1 MRVKGSTTPI
11 TYKVV
16 VGGRGVRAWNNGSPE
31 YSEYEI
37 PTASGTVVASVTAIR
52 DEVQKSARVSGFR
65 PPLPYSMSE
74 TASSWIQGTAKTMLT
89 HGTGEAPNQASW
101 VRWEGAIAPLTAG
114 VAIKPMSANEK
125 NRLTTTALGKLKSQK
140 VNLAMTFASRRKTVN
155 LLASTSRNLYLAF
168 QAAKARNWAKAAS
181 HLGVQNRVRP
191 GTRSL
196 GRGWLQLQFG
206 WMQLASDIYG
216 LYTEATRGEVP
227 DMLTVRS
234 SIREH
239 SATQDWKEW
248 SMMTSPYNPGKVGA
262 LIQTTS
268 ARELK
273 LSWTFAL
280 DSAAI
285 HSAARLGL
293 TNPAHVAWDLL
304 KASYILDWLVPV
316 GKYLSALDAD
326 IGFTYLGGSIT
337 EFQRVEAKV
346 VSSRAAIV
354 PVAHYRKATGTASF
368 KGSAKNVRMVR
379 TVQPKPTA
387 GLYIKN
393 PFSSFTVATTA
404 ALLASSR
411 R

>member
-1 MRVKGSTTPI
+1 MRVKGSTIPI
-11 TYKVV
+11 TYKVF
-16 VGGRGVRAWNNGSPE
+16 VGGRGVSAWNNGSPV
-31 YSEYEI
+31 YSEFETQ
-37 PTASGTVVASVTAIR
+37 TAGGTVEDSSIAVR
-52 DEVQKSARVSGFR
+52 DEVQKTARVSGFR
-65 PPLPYSMSE
+65 PPLPYTMSE
-74 TASSWIQGTAKTMLT
+74 TTSQWIKGTAKTMLT
-89 HGTGEAPNQASW
+89 LGEGDAPNQASW
-101 VRWEGAIAPLTAG
+101 VRWEGAVAPLTAS
-114 VAIKPMSANEK
+114 VAIKPMSANER

-140 VNLAMTFASRRKTVN
+140 VNLAMTLASRQKTID
-155 LLASTSRNLYLAF
+155 LLASTSRNLYRAF
-168 QAAKARNWAKAAS
+168 QAAKARNWAKAAG

-196 GRGWLQLQFG
+196 GAGWLQLQFG

-216 LYTEATRGEVP
+216 LYTEATKGDIP

-239 SATQDWKEW
+239 SATQDWQEW
-248 SMMTSPYNPGKVGA
+248 SMMTTPYNPGKVGA

-268 ARELK
+268 ARELR

-280 DSAAI
+280 DSASVHA
-285 HSAARLGL
+285 AARLGL
-293 TNPAHVAWDLL
+293 TNPAHVAWDLV

-326 IGFTYLGGSIT
+326 LGFTYLGGSIT

-346 VSSRAAIV
+346 ISSRVTIV
-354 PVAHYRKATGTASF
+354 PVGPFRKATGTASF
-368 KGSAKNVRMVR
+368 KGSATNVRMVR
-379 TVQPKPTA
+379 TVQPEPTA